1 MIITEQMIK
10 DANLS
15 LPLSFYELVNED
27 GDVFLTRSDIEDL
40 YEEMLDECYP
50 DLMIAGF
57 AYSTSRALKEVDPI
71 AYRCGFS
78 DYISFMLSDGWE
90 EIEHAKS
97 AQAA

>member
-40 YEEMLDECYP
+40 YEGMLDECYP
-50 DLMIAGF
+50 DLMIANF
-57 AYSTSRALKEVDPI
+57 TYLTSRALKEVDPI
-71 AYRCGFS
+71 AYWCGL
-78 DYISFMLSDGWE
+78 DEHISFMLEDGWE